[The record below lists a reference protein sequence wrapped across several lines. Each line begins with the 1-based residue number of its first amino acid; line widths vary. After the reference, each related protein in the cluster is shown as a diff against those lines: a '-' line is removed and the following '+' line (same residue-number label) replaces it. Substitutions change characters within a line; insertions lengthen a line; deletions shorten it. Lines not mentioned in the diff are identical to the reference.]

1 MIHATKD
8 IGSHG
13 PKGGHPASPPPPVR
27 REGPRSFAQSRLTP
41 RGGPSRDVLVHRW
54 CREARGRRLV
64 DSLGVGLVT
73 SRSDVANVPGRYG
86 WDGAFGTSWYVDPK
100 EQLVGVLMIQ
110 RRPDFLRIPNVTL
123 DFWTSAYQLIDD

>member
-1 MIHATKD
+1 M
-8 IGSHG
+8 
-13 PKGGHPASPPPPVR
+13 
-27 REGPRSFAQSRLTP
+27 
-41 RGGPSRDVLVHRW
+41 
-54 CREARGRRLV
+54 
-64 DSLGVGLVT
+64 GLVT